1 MLEATKKHRIDDMQE
16 VHFIGSVKKINRLI
30 AQAKSLGLVDVSDL
44 MPWRKAFPEFAEESA
59 PSVALKGARKKE
71 GLTQKELARLTGIPQ
86 SNLSEMENGKRGI
99 GKELA
104 GRLSKVLNVNYRI
117 LL

>member
-1 MLEATKKHRIDDMQE
+1 MKE
-16 VHFIGSVKKINRLI
+16 VHFIGSVENIARLI
-30 AQAKSLGLVDVSDL
+30 TQAKSLGLVDVSDSV
-44 MPWRKAFPEFAEESA
+44 PWRKAFPEFAEESA
-59 PSVALKGARKKE
+59 PSVALRGARKKE

-99 GKELA
+99 WKELA
-104 GRLSKVLNVNYRI
+104 GRLGKVLKVHYRI

>member
-1 MLEATKKHRIDDMQE
+1 MLEAMKKPHTDEMKE
-16 VHFIGSVKKINRLI
+16 VHFIGSAEKISRLI
-30 AQAKSLGLVDVSDL
+30 SQAKAMGLVDVSDSV
-44 MPWRKAFPEFAEESA
+44 PWRKAFPEFAEESA
-59 PSVALKGARKKE
+59 PSIALRGAREKE

-104 GRLSKVLNVNYRI
+104 SRLGKVLKVNYRI